1 MEFNIYNVSNLKK
14 YENNSLLFV
23 NELRQDDL
31 AIINKLS
38 ECVIITKETKLNI
51 NNENSLVLFVE
62 NPRKEFAKILSYIL
76 SMENRDLNYIKH
88 INGYCM
94 GENVKVGLNTLI
106 EPFCF
111 IDSNVV
117 IGNNCYIKSGVK
129 INKYS
134 IIGDNCIIGENAVI
148 GGPGFGIERDSN
160 SAQYE
165 NYRIPHLG
173 GVIIKDNVE
182 VGALVSIASGTI
194 DPTVINEY
202 VKIDDCVFIAHNC
215 NIGKGTFIIA
225 NAEVSGSVT
234 IGEGA
239 WIGPNVSIIQKVKIG
254 KKATVGIGAVV
265 TKDIEENM
273 IVAGNPADDIE
284 TIKGLRKFQKETM
297 LK

>member
-1 MEFNIYNVSNLKK
+1 M
-14 YENNSLLFV
+14 FV
-23 NELRQDDL
+23 NEFREEDL
-31 AIINKLS
+31 DIVNKLS
-38 ECVIITKETKLNI
+38 ECIIITKEAEHNI
-51 NNENSLVLFVE
+51 KNEKILILFVE

-88 INGYCM
+88 INGYCV
-94 GENVKVGLNTLI
+94 GENVKIGVNTVI
-106 EPFCF
+106 EPLCF

-117 IGNNCYIKSGVK
+117 IGSNCHIKSRVK
-129 INKYS
+129 INKY
-134 IIGDNCIIGENAVI
+134 ITIGDNCIIGENTVI
-148 GGPGFGIERDSN
+148 GGPGFGIERNSN
-160 SAQYE
+160 STEYE

-202 VKIDDCVFIAHNC
+202 VKIDDCAFIAHNC

-225 NAEVSGSVT
+225 NAEVSGSVI

-254 KKATVGIGAVV
+254 KK
-265 TKDIEENM
+265 
-273 IVAGNPADDIE
+273 
-284 TIKGLRKFQKETM
+284 LQ
-297 LK
+297 